1 MSETGD
7 GSIYEFDGWRLL
19 PGQRRLTSADGE
31 PVALRSK
38 VFDLLLYLV
47 RERGRVVT
55 KAELMEA
62 VWPDTVV
69 EENNLNQAI
78 SALRQALGE
87 TAQAPR
93 FVATITGRG
102 YQFIAAVRES
112 GPESPPPAAP
122 AGPFP
127 VLRYALAGA
136 AIAAVAFVGVWLM
149 RPGDGP
155 AHGAGTAILEHFASL
170 EPALVTDF
178 KGAQSEA
185 TLSPD
190 GSMIAWVSESSGT
203 PQVWMKN
210 LQSGDPIQI
219 TNGPYAASSP
229 TWSPDNSYIVYARK
243 TDGPRA
249 IYRVGPLG
257 TPPPQKIIDA
267 GLDPSFAL
275 AADAFVFTDG
285 QRLFVASGD
294 GDNVREV
301 GAVPTGGGFAGREP
315 ALSPD
320 GTRVAFIH
328 ADQGPLGNLWIAPVE
343 DGAARQLTHYTL
355 DEGSVA
361 DSPVWMPDG
370 RHIVYSVRNRG
381 GSSRL
386 WRIDTESGEAA
397 PLTAGVSNASE
408 AVVSSDG
415 RRLAYTE
422 MRPSWR
428 ITGIDLDSA
437 ERHTIYESRHAS
449 VLPLVSPDGT
459 EIVFFALLPSGAQI
473 FTVGVDG
480 RGARQWTFDEDG
492 VNTLPFWSSDGESIF
507 YYRHESLHR
516 LHRDEGRD
524 ERVLPD
530 FHWSSRNWGAVY
542 GDHLYY
548 SDFDAAVGDR
558 RAVIKDLVTGDEQIL
573 PVAILAAEWSASGEA
588 LLGFTR
594 EEGLFICD
602 VRALDCRAVM
612 NAGEQVKGLRPKWS
626 RDGQR
631 VFYIRFNDRGE
642 CCTLWSVNRD
652 GSVNTALAE
661 LTGFELSNSYFGVA
675 HDGTIFY
682 NHPDTS
688 TAEIWLVAV
697 D

>member
-1 MSETGD
+1 MSRTG
-7 GSIYEFDGWRLL
+7 GGQIYEFDGWRLSS
-19 PGQRRLTSADGE
+19 GQRQLLSPDGGA
-31 PVALRSK
+31 VVLRSK

-47 RERGRVVT
+47 QERGRVVT

-62 VWPDTVV
+62 VWPGAVV

-87 TAQAPR
+87 SAQAPR

-102 YQFIAAVRES
+102 YQFIGEVHEADLRTAAEPGKPAS
-112 GPESPPPAAP
+112 GM
-122 AGPFP
+122 
-127 VLRYALAGA
+127 RYAIAGAVVIVVVLAGLW
-136 AIAAVAFVGVWLM
+136 VT
-149 RPGDGP
+149 RSGDV
-155 AHGAGTAILEHFASL
+155 TSL
-170 EPALVTDF
+170 ETGIAVIENFTELEPVLVTDF

-190 GSMIAWVSESSGT
+190 GTMIAWISESSGT

-210 LQSGDPIQI
+210 LQSGEPLQI

-243 TDGPRA
+243 ADGPRA

-257 TPPPQKIIDA
+257 TPPPQRIVDA

-275 AADAFVFTDG
+275 AADVFVFTDG

-294 GDNVREV
+294 GDNVRQVES
-301 GAVPTGGGFAGREP
+301 VPTGPGFARRAP

-328 ADQGPLGNLWIAPVE
+328 GDGGPFGNLWTAPVE
-343 DGAARQLTHYTL
+343 DGEARQLTNYTL
-355 DEGSVA
+355 EEGSA
-361 DSPVWMPDG
+361 AESPVWMPDG

-381 GSSRL
+381 GGSRL
-386 WRIDTESGEAA
+386 WQIDTESAEAA
-397 PLTAGVSNASE
+397 PLTAGVGNASE
-408 AVVSSDG
+408 AVVSSNG

-422 MRPSWR
+422 MRPSWK
-428 ITGIDLDSA
+428 ITGIDLESG
-437 ERHTIYESRHAS
+437 ERHTIYETRYISA
-449 VLPLVSPDGT
+449 LPLASPDGA
-459 EIVFFALLPSGAQI
+459 EIVFFSLLPSGAQV

-480 RGARQWTFDEDG
+480 QDARQWTFDENG
-492 VNTLPFWSSDGESIF
+492 TNTLPFWSGDGESIF
-507 YYRHESLHR
+507 YYRDRALHR

-524 ERVLPD
+524 ELVLPD
-530 FHWSSRNWGAVY
+530 FHWSSKNWGAV
-542 GDHLYY
+542 H
-548 SDFDAAVGDR
+548 GDR
-558 RAVIKDLVTGDEQIL
+558 LYHNQFDPARNFRQAVIRDLVTGEEQVL
-573 PVAILAAEWSASGEA
+573 PVAIVAAEWSASGDE
-588 LLGFTR
+588 LVGFTP
-594 EEGLFICD
+594 EEGLYICD
-602 VRALDCRAVM
+602 AGALACERIM
-612 NAGEQVKGLRPKWS
+612 NSGEQVQGRRPKWS

-631 VFYIRFNDRGE
+631 VFYVRFNDKGE
-642 CCTLWSVNRD
+642 CCTLWSVGRD
-652 GSVNTALAE
+652 GSDVTE
-661 LTGFELSNSYFGVA
+661 LVELPGFEMRNSYFGVA
-675 HDGTIFY
+675 DDGTIFY